1 MQEENINYRG
11 EITMPVSYKEE
22 GEMKTIELIV
32 YGNPVAQGRP
42 RFSRQGGFVRT
53 YDPVKSK
60 SYKQL
65 IRLELQPLLSNPD
78 FKPID
83 KACCLN
89 LKVFRTIPNSFSK
102 KKRYAASE
110 GVIRPATKPDTDNYV
125 KGVLD
130 ALNGTVLKDD
140 SVVCEIFARK
150 FYSERPRIE
159 VVIEERGQ

>member
-1 MQEENINYRG
+1 
-11 EITMPVSYKEE
+11 MPVKYYKNENQ
-22 GEMKTIELIV
+22 IELIV

-42 RFSRQGGFVRT
+42 RFSRQGGFVKA
-53 YDPVKSK
+53 YDPIQSK

-65 IRLELQPLLSNPD
+65 IRLELQPLLSDPN
-78 FKPID
+78 FTPID

-89 LKVFRTIPNSFSK
+89 LKVFRAMPKSFSK
-102 KKRYAASE
+102 KKREEASLRY
-110 GVIRPATKPDTDNYV
+110 IRPTTKPDIDNYV

-159 VVIEERGQ
+159 VVLEAKIG

>member
-1 MQEENINYRG
+1 
-11 EITMPVSYKEE
+11 MPVKYYKD
-22 GEMKTIELIV
+22 KNQIELTV

-42 RFSRQGGFVRT
+42 RFSRQGGFVKA
-53 YDPVKSK
+53 YDPIQSK

-65 IRLELQPLLSNPD
+65 IRLELQPLLSDPD
-78 FKPID
+78 FTPID
-83 KACCLN
+83 QACCLK
-89 LKVFRTIPNSFSK
+89 LTVFRAMPKSFSK
-102 KKRYAASE
+102 KKREEASL
-110 GVIRPATKPDTDNYV
+110 GYIRPTTKPDTDNYV

-159 VVIEERGQ
+159 VVLEAKI

>member
-1 MQEENINYRG
+1 
-11 EITMPVSYKEE
+11 MPVKYYKNANQ
-22 GEMKTIELIV
+22 IELTV

-42 RFSRQGGFVRT
+42 RFSRQGGFVKA
-53 YDPVKSK
+53 YDPIQSK

-65 IRLELQPLLSNPD
+65 IRLELQPLLSDPD
-78 FKPID
+78 FTPID
-83 KACCLN
+83 QACCLK
-89 LKVFRTIPNSFSK
+89 LTVFRAIPKSFSK
-102 KKRYAASE
+102 KKREEAALRY
-110 GVIRPATKPDTDNYV
+110 IRPTTKPDTDNYV

-159 VVIEERGQ
+159 VVLEAKQ

>member
-1 MQEENINYRG
+1 
-11 EITMPVSYKEE
+11 MPVKYYKNENQ
-22 GEMKTIELIV
+22 IELIV

-42 RFSRQGGFVRT
+42 RFSRQGGFVKA
-53 YDPVKSK
+53 YDPIQSK

-83 KACCLN
+83 QACCLN
-89 LKVFRTIPNSFSK
+89 LKVFRAIPKSFSQ
-102 KKRYAASE
+102 KKREEALLRY
-110 GVIRPATKPDTDNYV
+110 IRPTTKPDIDNYV

-159 VVIEERGQ
+159 VVLEAKI

>member
-1 MQEENINYRG
+1 
-11 EITMPVSYKEE
+11 MPVKYHKDENQ
-22 GEMKTIELIV
+22 IELIV

-42 RFSRQGGFVRT
+42 RFSRQGGFVKA
-53 YDPVKSK
+53 YDPIQSK

-83 KACCLN
+83 QACCLN
-89 LKVFRTIPNSFSK
+89 LKVFRAIPKSFSQ
-102 KKRYAASE
+102 KKREEALLRY
-110 GVIRPATKPDTDNYV
+110 IRPTTKPDIDNYV

-159 VVIEERGQ
+159 VVLEAKM

>member
-1 MQEENINYRG
+1 MLVKYHKNE
-11 EITMPVSYKEE
+11 TK
-22 GEMKTIELIV
+22 IELIV

-42 RFSRQGGFVRT
+42 RFSRQGGFVKT
-53 YDPVKSK
+53 YDPIKSK
-60 SYKQL
+60 AYKAL
-65 IRLELQPLLSNPD
+65 IRLELQPLLSDPA
-78 FKPID
+78 FTPID

-89 LKVFRTIPNSFSK
+89 LKVFRAVPKSFSK
-102 KKRYAASE
+102 KKREEALLGY
-110 GVIRPATKPDTDNYV
+110 IRPTTKPDTDNYV

-159 VVIEERGQ
+159 VVLEAKI

>member
-1 MQEENINYRG
+1 MPINY
-11 EITMPVSYKEE
+11 VEE
-22 GEMKTIELIV
+22 EHTRYIAVVV

-78 FKPID
+78 FTPID
-83 KACCLN
+83 RACCLN
-89 LKVFRTIPNSFSK
+89 LKVFRSMPKSFSK
-102 KKRYAASE
+102 KKREEALLGY
-110 GVIRPATKPDTDNYV
+110 IRPTTKPDTDNYV

-140 SVVCEIFARK
+140 SVVCEIFAQK

-159 VVIEERGQ
+159 VFIDDLRPLWR

>member
-1 MQEENINYRG
+1 MPINY
-11 EITMPVSYKEE
+11 VEE
-22 GEMKTIELIV
+22 EHMRYIALTV

-110 GVIRPATKPDTDNYV
+110 GVIRPTTKPDTDNYV

>member
-1 MQEENINYRG
+1 
-11 EITMPVSYKEE
+11 MPVKYHKD
-22 GEMKTIELIV
+22 KNLIELIV

-42 RFSRQGGFVRT
+42 RFSRQGGFVKA
-53 YDPVKSK
+53 YDPIQSK

-65 IRLELQPLLSNPD
+65 IRLELWPLLSNPD

-83 KACCLN
+83 EACYLS
-89 LKVFRTIPNSFSK
+89 LKVFRAIPKSFSK
-102 KKRYAASE
+102 KKREEALL
-110 GVIRPATKPDTDNYV
+110 GCIRPTTKPDTDNYV

-140 SVVCEIFARK
+140 SVVCEIFAWK

-159 VVIEERGQ
+159 VVLDTKIC

>member
-1 MQEENINYRG
+1 MAVKYYKNENQ
-11 EITMPVSYKEE
+11 
-22 GEMKTIELIV
+22 IELIV

-42 RFSRQGGFVRT
+42 RFSRQGGFVKA
-53 YDPVKSK
+53 YDPIKSK

-83 KACCLN
+83 RACCLN
-89 LKVFRTIPNSFSK
+89 LKVFRAIPKSFSK
-102 KKRYAASE
+102 KKREEASLRY
-110 GVIRPATKPDTDNYV
+110 IRPTTKPDIDNYV

-159 VVIEERGQ
+159 VVLEAKI

>member
-1 MQEENINYRG
+1 MPIKYYKDENQ
-11 EITMPVSYKEE
+11 
-22 GEMKTIELIV
+22 IELIV

-42 RFSRQGGFVRT
+42 RFSRQGGFVKT
-53 YDPVKSK
+53 YDPIKSK
-60 SYKQL
+60 AYKAL
-65 IRLELQPLLSNPD
+65 IRLELQPLLSDQD

-83 KACCLN
+83 RACCLN
-89 LKVFRTIPNSFSK
+89 LKVFRAMPKSFSK
-102 KKRYAASE
+102 KKREEALLGY
-110 GVIRPATKPDTDNYV
+110 IRPTTKPDTDNYV

-159 VVIEERGQ
+159 VVLEAKI

>member
-1 MQEENINYRG
+1 
-11 EITMPVSYKEE
+11 
-22 GEMKTIELIV
+22 MKTIELIV

-42 RFSRQGGFVRT
+42 RFSQQGGFVRT
-53 YDPVKSK
+53 YDHVKSK

-78 FKPID
+78 FTPID

-89 LKVFRTIPNSFSK
+89 LKVFRAIPKSFSQ
-102 KKRYAASE
+102 KKREEALLRY
-110 GVIRPATKPDTDNYV
+110 IRPTTKPDIDNYV

-130 ALNGTVLKDD
+130 ALNGTALKDD
-140 SVVCEIFARK
+140 SVVCEIFAWK

-159 VVIEERGQ
+159 VVLEART

>member
-1 MQEENINYRG
+1 
-11 EITMPVSYKEE
+11 MPVKYHKRENQ
-22 GEMKTIELIV
+22 IELIV

-42 RFSRQGGFVRT
+42 RFSRQGGFVKA
-53 YDPVKSK
+53 YDPIQSK

-78 FKPID
+78 FTPID
-83 KACCLN
+83 RACRLN
-89 LKVFRTIPNSFSK
+89 LKVFRALPKSFSK
-102 KKRYAASE
+102 KKREEAVLGY
-110 GVIRPATKPDTDNYV
+110 IQPTTKPDTDNYV

-159 VVIEERGQ
+159 VVLEAKI

>member
-1 MQEENINYRG
+1 
-11 EITMPVSYKEE
+11 MPVKYHKNENQ
-22 GEMKTIELIV
+22 IELIV

-42 RFSRQGGFVRT
+42 RFSRQGGFVKA
-53 YDPVKSK
+53 YDPIQSK

-65 IRLELQPLLSNPD
+65 IRLELQPLLSDPD
-78 FKPID
+78 FTPID
-83 KACCLN
+83 CECSLF
-89 LKVFRTIPNSFSK
+89 LKVFRKIPNSFSK

-110 GVIRPATKPDTDNYV
+110 GVIRPTTKPDTDNYV

-140 SVVCEIFARK
+140 SVVCEIFAQK

-159 VVIEERGQ
+159 VFIDDLRPLWR

>member
-1 MQEENINYRG
+1 
-11 EITMPVSYKEE
+11 MPVKYYKD
-22 GEMKTIELIV
+22 KNQIELIV

-42 RFSRQGGFVRT
+42 RFSQQGGFVKA
-53 YDPVKSK
+53 YDPIQSK

-65 IRLELQPLLSNPD
+65 IRLELQPLLSDPD

-89 LKVFRTIPNSFSK
+89 LKVFRAMPKSFSK
-102 KKRYAASE
+102 KKREEASL
-110 GVIRPATKPDTDNYV
+110 GYVRPTTKPDTDNYV

-159 VVIEERGQ
+159 VVLEAKIC

>member
-1 MQEENINYRG
+1 
-11 EITMPVSYKEE
+11 MPVKYYKDENQ
-22 GEMKTIELIV
+22 IELIV

-42 RFSRQGGFVRT
+42 RFSGQGGFVKA
-53 YDPVKSK
+53 YDPIQSK

-65 IRLELQPLLSNPD
+65 IRLELQPLLSDPD

-89 LKVFRTIPNSFSK
+89 LKVFRAIPKSFSQ
-102 KKRYAASE
+102 KKREEALLRY
-110 GVIRPATKPDTDNYV
+110 IRPTTKPDIDNYV
-125 KGVLD
+125 KCVLD

-159 VVIEERGQ
+159 VVLEAKI

>member
-1 MQEENINYRG
+1 
-11 EITMPVSYKEE
+11 MPVKYHKDE
-22 GEMKTIELIV
+22 KQIELIV

-42 RFSRQGGFVRT
+42 RFSRQGGFVKA
-53 YDPVKSK
+53 YDPIQSK

-65 IRLELQPLLSNPD
+65 IRLELQPLLSDPD
-78 FKPID
+78 FTPID

-89 LKVFRTIPNSFSK
+89 LKVFRSMPKSFSK
-102 KKRYAASE
+102 KKREEASL
-110 GVIRPATKPDTDNYV
+110 GYVRPTTKPDIDNYV

-159 VVIEERGQ
+159 VVLEARI

>member
-1 MQEENINYRG
+1 MPIKYYKDENQ
-11 EITMPVSYKEE
+11 
-22 GEMKTIELIV
+22 IELIV

-78 FKPID
+78 FTPINQ
-83 KACCLN
+83 ACRLF

-102 KKRYAASE
+102 KKWEAAINGE
-110 GVIRPATKPDTDNYV
+110 IRPTTKPDTDNYV
-125 KGVLD
+125 KGALD

-140 SVVCEIFARK
+140 SVVCAIFAQK

-159 VVIEERGQ
+159 VFIDILRTANYYRKRKR

>member
-1 MQEENINYRG
+1 
-11 EITMPVSYKEE
+11 MPVKYYKDENQ
-22 GEMKTIELIV
+22 IELIV

-42 RFSRQGGFVRT
+42 RFSRQGGFVKA
-53 YDPVKSK
+53 YDPIQSK

-78 FKPID
+78 FTPINQ
-83 KACCLN
+83 ACRLF

-102 KKRYAASE
+102 KKWEAAINGE
-110 GVIRPATKPDTDNYV
+110 IRPTTKPDTDNYV

-140 SVVCEIFARK
+140 SVVCAIFAQK

-159 VVIEERGQ
+159 VFIDILRTANYYRKRKR